1 MKGVGSGGGVSRKMT
16 SYSEDKFNWFL
27 CVEEKPL
34 QWTCC
39 ETTAERALNGR
50 GLNMAFPGKNT
61 MAIPI
66 NKLCPKFLDKNVIR
80 WQIEQQ
86 INVKVTRS

>member
-1 MKGVGSGGGVSRKMT
+1 MS
-16 SYSEDKFNWFL
+16 SYSEDKYNWFL

-34 QWTCC
+34 QWSCC

-50 GLNMAFPGKNT
+50 GVNLAFPGKNT

-66 NKLCPKFLDKNVIR
+66 NKSLPKFLDKNVLKWTIERQIR
-80 WQIEQQ
+80 
-86 INVKVTRS
+86 VKVERGGSNKE